1 MIDLKHNRLCKRY
14 WKLWGRVQADPEY
27 ARLKEA
33 LEAMEP
39 EYAAVLASLPEE
51 AQSTLD
57 RYITIRENMSRR
69 MLEFACE
76 KLTPFGG
83 FRP

>member
-1 MIDLKHNRLCKRY
+1 MKHDRLCERY
-14 WKLWGRVQADPEY
+14 WKLWERVQRDPEY

-39 EYAAVLASLPEE
+39 EYAAILAALPEE

-57 RYITIRENMSRR
+57 RYITLRENMGRR

-76 KLTPFGG
+76 IRIIPDSKP
-83 FRP
+83 